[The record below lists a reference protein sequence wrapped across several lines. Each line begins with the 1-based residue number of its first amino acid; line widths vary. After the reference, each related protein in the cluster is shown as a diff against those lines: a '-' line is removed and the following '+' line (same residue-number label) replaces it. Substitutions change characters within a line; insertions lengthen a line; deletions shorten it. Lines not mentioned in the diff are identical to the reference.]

1 MTATGCAMVDGC
13 VVDPTAGSMS
23 AFGTSRKYRGVPA
36 RLLMATAFSVALAGC
51 AGSPPTVQKS
61 PSFAPEDTGTTF
73 LAQRAKGLGDPGDGR
88 SGIHMLVDGPEALG
102 VRLVLSEKAERSI
115 DAQYYLLHD
124 DPTGHLFT
132 WSLLE
137 AADRGVRVR
146 LLVDDMDT
154 SSYDAMTAAL
164 STHPN
169 FDIRLFNPFARG
181 LGKNIASAFDF
192 RRVTRRMHNKSMT
205 FDNQVTVVGGRNIG
219 AEYFAARDDSNYD
232 DLDLLAAGPVA
243 REVSRS
249 FDDYWN
255 SPFAIPVA
263 DVVRN
268 RDKKLSLDEARSRLS
283 VLAEQA
289 RTTEYGDA
297 LTQGIR
303 DALNSGDLV
312 LDWVPATVMA
322 DPPEKADSRSDPTE
336 TLFAAMVPYFQSA
349 QTELVVASAYFVPGE
364 RGTEFLASLEER
376 GVQVRILTNSLDSTD
391 VTPVHGHYA
400 HYRKDLLEAGVELW
414 ELRPDK
420 ARPDREL
427 LGLGQSLSGLH
438 SKAFTIDR
446 HYLFIGS
453 FNWDPRSVFIN
464 TEMGILLESPER
476 ARRAVENFDRELA
489 DSAYRLRLDKNGQI
503 EWLARGK
510 DGSWIAHR
518 KEPSKSAWR
527 KFMSGVYG
535 TLPIRSQL

>member
-1 MTATGCAMVDGC
+1 MIPDTCATIDGC
-13 VVDPTAGSMS
+13 VADPKAGPMS
-23 AFGTSRKYRGVPA
+23 AFERSRNCQA
-36 RLLMATAFSVALAGC
+36 SMAHLLIATALSMVLSGC
-51 AGSPPTVQKS
+51 AGDPPDVQKS
-61 PSFAPEDTGTTF
+61 PSFVLDDTGTTF
-73 LAQRAKGLGDPGDGR
+73 LAQRSKDLGDPGDGR

-115 DAQYYLLHD
+115 DAQYYLIHD
-124 DPTGHLFT
+124 DPTGHLFA

-154 SSYDAMTAAL
+154 SGYDSMTAVL

-169 FDIRLFNPFARG
+169 INIRLFNPFARG
-181 LGKNIASAFDF
+181 FGKNIASAFDF

-243 REVSRS
+243 REVSES

-255 SPFAIPVA
+255 SPYAIPASAVIKS
-263 DVVRN
+263 
-268 RDKKLSLDEARSRLS
+268 RDKRLSLQDARSRLS
-283 VLAEQA
+283 VLAEAA
-289 RTTEYGDA
+289 RGTEYGYA
-297 LTQGIR
+297 LTDGIR
-303 DALNSGDLV
+303 DALKAGDIV

-322 DPPEKADSRSDPTE
+322 DPPEKAAVKSEATE
-336 TLFAAMVPYFQSA
+336 VLFSAMVPYLQSA
-349 QTELVVASAYFVPGE
+349 QNELVVASAYFVPGP
-364 RGTEFLASLEER
+364 RGTEFLSSLAEK

-391 VTPVHGHYA
+391 VESVHGHYA

-420 ARPDREL
+420 ARPDRDL
-427 LGLGQSLSGLH
+427 LGLGQSRSGLH
-438 SKAFTIDR
+438 SKAFAIDR
-446 HYLFIGS
+446 RYLFIGS
-453 FNWDPRSVFIN
+453 FNWDARSVFLN

-476 ARRAVENFDRELA
+476 SQRAVENFDRQLA
-489 DSAYRLRLDKNGQI
+489 DLAYKLRLGETGQI
-503 EWLARGK
+503 EWLSRGES
-510 DGSWIAHR
+510 GAWVVYE
-518 KEPSKSAWR
+518 KEPSRSAWR
-527 KFMSGVYG
+527 RFMSSLYG
-535 TLPIRSQL
+535 ILPIRSQL